1 MWFEK
6 WVVERQ
12 TMALL
17 SRDSGHSLSGI
28 KRLFW
33 EWLDRAPTFRI
44 KATKRAHLL
53 VDGTYFTNDLCLVLY
68 YDSDVRY
75 TQLYRFSR
83 KEDCQEMKEDL
94 ENLRKLGVEVESITC
109 DGHRSLLRAIRR
121 VYPGVMVQRCV
132 VHVHRQVCTWLRKKP
147 KLLISSE
154 LKAIVGKLPLIA
166 THNDRLAWRREF
178 DAWLERNRG
187 FVYEQSVSERTGKKW
202 YTHKQLHQSVSHVL
216 GAMPN
221 LFHYLDNPAVPK
233 STNGL
238 ESFFGHLKDNLS
250 IHRGLS
256 HEHRKQF
263 IRWYLH
269 LKNARR
275 T

>member
-1 MWFEK
+1 
-6 WVVERQ
+6 VIERQ
-12 TMALL
+12 TLKLL
-17 SRDSGHSLSGI
+17 SRDSGHSVSSL
-28 KRLFW
+28 KRLFA
-33 EWLDRAPTFRI
+33 EWLGRAPTFRI
-44 KATKRAHLL
+44 KPRERVHLL

-75 TQLYRFSR
+75 TQLYRFSS
-83 KEDCQEMKEDL
+83 KEDYGEMKEDL
-94 ENLRKLGVEVESITC
+94 ENLMRLGVEVESITC
-109 DGHRSLLRAIRR
+109 DGHRSLLRAIRK
-121 VYPGVMVQRCV
+121 VYPEVAVQRCV
-132 VHVHRQVCTWLRKKP
+132 VHVQRQVATWLRKKP

-154 LKAIVGKLPLIA
+154 LKAITAKLPLIQ
-166 THNDRLAWRREF
+166 THNDRLAWRQEF
-178 DAWLERNRG
+178 DGWLERNRG
-187 FVYEQSVSERTGKKW
+187 FVYEQSVSEATGKKW
-202 YTHKQLHQSVSHVL
+202 YTHKQLHQAVSHVL

-221 LFHYLDNPAVPK
+221 LFHYLDNPAIPK

-256 HEHRKQF
+256 QGHRRQF